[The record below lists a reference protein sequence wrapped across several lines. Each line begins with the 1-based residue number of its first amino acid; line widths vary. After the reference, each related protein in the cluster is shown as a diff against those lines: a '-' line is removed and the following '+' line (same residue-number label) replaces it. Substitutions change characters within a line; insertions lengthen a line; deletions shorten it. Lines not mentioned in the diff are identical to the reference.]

1 MLNLK
6 KFLLLGTIFVFTI
19 SGANSIEENS
29 NFVTGIT
36 YEHVVKKAL
45 EHSYDL
51 KIADYNTL
59 IAKQGIKG
67 ARSEYLPK
75 INFSAGTEYTKNFR
89 DIRETTVMSVGE
101 NFINPYTRYQSLLG
115 INLSYNIFDFGV
127 RKGKLDMAKEDV
139 IIKELEHE
147 QKMIDLNLTLVDTY
161 SKILMYKHQ
170 IDSYKEILAIEQ
182 KNLELKK
189 RLLDVKELSK
199 TEYNDEIV
207 KVEKLN
213 QKISELKGLISESV
227 EWLSFYTGEKYDS
240 NNIQVAEI
248 KKSDF
253 DTEKYNDYTKSTT
266 WLMYEK
272 QLKKKEIELKVAKR
286 TNYPKLYAYSRYYWY
301 GSDPISYN
309 DSFSN
314 IEPSNFTVGGSL
326 SVPIFDGLQN
336 NANINKVALELKQL
350 QVERDKAIAELMTR
364 VAAMRSNLINMDE
377 QIENNKK
384 IVNELSEKQKSINK
398 LVNKKIA
405 SPIEG
410 NDSAI
415 ELLEQKIELDKNIIT
430 TIALTKGIEILIC
443 DSKIDI
449 KNKR

>member
-1 MLNLK
+1 
-6 KFLLLGTIFVFTI
+6 
-19 SGANSIEENS
+19 
-29 NFVTGIT
+29 
-36 YEHVVKKAL
+36 
-45 EHSYDL
+45 
-51 KIADYNTL
+51 
-59 IAKQGIKG
+59 
-67 ARSEYLPK
+67 
-75 INFSAGTEYTKNFR
+75 
-89 DIRETTVMSVGE
+89 
-101 NFINPYTRYQSLLG
+101 
-115 INLSYNIFDFGV
+115 
-127 RKGKLDMAKEDV
+127 
-139 IIKELEHE
+139 
-147 QKMIDLNLTLVDTY
+147 
-161 SKILMYKHQ
+161 
-170 IDSYKEILAIEQ
+170 LAIEQ